1 MDGSTRTLEVIRE
14 ILSWKWHDDDVKQY
28 FIKSFLLG
36 WTDAEYIHGMTERDR
51 NR

>member
-1 MDGSTRTLEVIRE
+1 MNATEQLSVISE
-14 ILSWKWHDDDVKQY
+14 ILSWKWHDDDVKHY

-36 WTDAEYIHGMTERDR
+36 WTDAEYIHGITERDR